1 MAGPLSDDEV
11 LEAVARQTGRPG
23 DGGRLLC
30 SGPDIRRVPFLDLRV
45 VRSMETR
52 ETKLVARPGRHDTS
66 GRAPYEGDLDLHH
79 VDPPKDPNRR
89 WTTELMLKGSA
100 HEVRC
105 GCDGGRR
112 SCKRCRAKGTV
123 ACALGPDR
131 PACKGVDPCT
141 WCDGTGR
148 RASGRKPVAATQG
161 AASAGPPR
169 TTCVKCRKPRTAC
182 AACKGRGAI
191 RCPRC
196 DDKGLRT
203 CPQCDGERSHVHE
216 ACAGTGVLT
225 RWTGGFITHAPDST
239 PLQLPDSPP
248 PLRVRR
254 RAARGGAWERTTLR
268 GADASLPGGL
278 GPSHR
283 KRIESTLAI
292 RDGEVAREVGIAWLE
307 AAEVVLPDA
316 PDRVYYV
323 IPGHTAPEVV
333 PLWSRRRSL
342 RVAALAAAVA
352 VVRVLVLT
360 LV

>member
-23 DGGRLLC
+23 DGGRPLR

-45 VRSMETR
+45 VRSIETC
-52 ETKLVARPGRHDTS
+52 ETKLVTRPGHHDMS
-66 GRAPYEGDLDLHH
+66 GRTPYEGDLDLHH

-112 SCKRCRAKGTV
+112 PCKRCRAKGTV
-123 ACALGPDR
+123 ACDLGPDC

-161 AASAGPPR
+161 APSAGPPR

-196 DDKGLRT
+196 DDKGLRA

-239 PLQLPDSPP
+239 PLKLPDSPP
-248 PLRVRR
+248 PLRVAAAPHA
-254 RAARGGAWERTTLR
+254 AARGSGPRCAARTPPCPEL
-268 GADASLPGGL
+268 D
-278 GPSHR
+278 PSHR
-283 KRIESTLAI
+283 KRIGSTLAI
-292 RDGEVAREVGIAWLE
+292 RDGEVAREVGIAWLK

-352 VVRVLVLT
+352 VVCVLVLT